1 MINIYGEI
9 ETKFDT
15 MKYLVCLE
23 RAISVWKSE
32 QESVN
37 VYYSSFACVRG
48 KNYINTLV
56 VFKFLIVTIPRYV
69 NSIELIFVLNTCSLK
84 TMKLYRINQTIN

>member
-1 MINIYGEI
+1 MNNIDGEI

-37 VYYSSFACVRG
+37 VYYSSFACVIG
-48 KNYINTLV
+48 A
-56 VFKFLIVTIPRYV
+56 
-69 NSIELIFVLNTCSLK
+69 
-84 TMKLYRINQTIN
+84 RII